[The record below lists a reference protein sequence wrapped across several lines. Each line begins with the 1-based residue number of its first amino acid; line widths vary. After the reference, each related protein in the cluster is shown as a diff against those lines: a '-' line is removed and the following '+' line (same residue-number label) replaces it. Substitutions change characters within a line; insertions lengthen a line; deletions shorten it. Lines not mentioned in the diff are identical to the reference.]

1 MSIVLPGKP
10 QSRLQGLAI
19 AYWNNLHLNVRE
31 RQLPLSLLKLF
42 DST

>member
-19 AYWNNLHLNVRE
+19 AYWNDLHLNVRE
-31 RQLPLSLLKLF
+31 SPLPLLLL
-42 DST
+42 DGT